1 MLNHKQISWWSKFSP
16 QKKLNIIHGSAA
28 SILIG
33 GFFGVLAVISQP
45 QGDDKKEPEVV
56 MTVKKGEVASAPPVK
71 TQTQVTES
79 IYDPKAV
86 FDMREEPKGYEKK
99 LQKKSNI
106 QDPTHS
112 QKIKGEEKFKELEDD
127 TRKDPDKGTS
137 ATAHR
142 KTEKEKGSGGT
153 DANGKEEEKKTIQK
167 FTGIKGRDEKD
178 KPAIDDQ
185 RGGR

>member
-28 SILIG
+28 SIVIG

-56 MTVKKGEVASAPPVK
+56 VTVKKGEVVAAPPVK

-86 FDMREEPKGYEKK
+86 FDMREESMGNEKK
-99 LQKKSNI
+99 LQKKSDKQN
-106 QDPTHS
+106 PTRP
-112 QKIKGEEKFKELEDD
+112 QQTKGEEKFKELEDD

-137 ATAHR
+137 AAAHR

-153 DANGKEEEKKTIQK
+153 DENAKEAPQKAVQK
-167 FTGIKGRDEKD
+167 FTGIKARDERD
-178 KPAIDDQ
+178 KPAIDEQ